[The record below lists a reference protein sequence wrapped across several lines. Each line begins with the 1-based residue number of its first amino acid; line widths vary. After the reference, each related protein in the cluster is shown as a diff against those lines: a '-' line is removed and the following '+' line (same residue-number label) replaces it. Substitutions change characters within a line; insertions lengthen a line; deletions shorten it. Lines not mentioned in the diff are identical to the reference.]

1 MARGFTI
8 TKAGKK
14 LLAELVATKEELNI
28 TRVMVGKGEVQQ
40 GQIPEQFT
48 DLIQPVAQATSTIPV
63 VKNGV
68 ISFIVEYR
76 NDLNGGL
83 QEGFWLKE
91 FGVFAQDGE
100 KEILL
105 YYASLGEYPQYIE
118 VYENGKVNVKK
129 YPVSII
135 VTDDIKV
142 TIAYAAL
149 AFVTEE
155 RMKEFVEI
163 EALPYLEDVLAESE
177 NEQTEGI
184 QPGFMITVKG
194 RRLLAK
200 LVAGEQL
207 EITRIM
213 VGSGNL
219 GEESPAYFDDLIQPV
234 AQATSTEPITEDNVV
249 SFVVEYRS
257 DLNGGLPQ
265 SFWINEFGVFAR
277 DGEEEILLYY
287 ATLGDFPQYVMAYK
301 NNGAIDVR
309 RYPVS
314 IMVSDTVKVVL
325 AYPALSFMT
334 AEEVRRFL
342 TINLLPEFLLDM
354 EKKIQ
359 KHNEDENAHPKLKT
373 LLDADLKARIERL
386 ENALFYDIKENPFLV
401 TFETLN
407 GIVLTKGVWNKSKK
421 RLEC

>member
-129 YPVSII
+129 YPVSIV

>member
-1 MARGFTI
+1 MEI
-8 TKAGKK
+8 
-14 LLAELVATKEELNI
+14 EKEELEQN
-28 TRVMVGKGEVQQ
+28 Q
-40 GQIPEQFT
+40 GT
-48 DLIQPVAQATSTIPV
+48 
-63 VKNGV
+63 
-68 ISFIVEYR
+68 
-76 NDLNGGL
+76 
-83 QEGFWLKE
+83 
-91 FGVFAQDGE
+91 
-100 KEILL
+100 
-105 YYASLGEYPQYIE
+105 
-118 VYENGKVNVKK
+118 
-129 YPVSII
+129 
-135 VTDDIKV
+135 
-142 TIAYAAL
+142 
-149 AFVTEE
+149 
-155 RMKEFVEI
+155 
-163 EALPYLEDVLAESE
+163 
-177 NEQTEGI
+177 

-194 RRLLAK
+194 RKLLAK

-207 EITRIM
+207 EITRVM

-234 AQATSTEPITEDNVV
+234 AQATSTEPVAEDGVV
-249 SFVVEYRS
+249 SFIVEYRS
-257 DLNGGLPQ
+257 DLNGGLQ
-265 SFWINEFGVFAR
+265 HEFWINEFGIFAR

-287 ATLGDFPQYVMAYK
+287 ATLGDFPQHVMAYK
-301 NNGAIDVR
+301 QNGAIDVR

-314 IMVSDTVKVVL
+314 IAISDEVKVVL

-354 EKKIQ
+354 NDLIK

-407 GIVLTKGVWNKSKK
+407 GIVLTKGVWNKNKK

>member
-14 LLAELVATKEELNI
+14 LLAKLVATKEELSI

-48 DLIQPVAQATSTIPV
+48 DLIEPVAQATSTIPV

>member
-14 LLAELVATKEELNI
+14 LLAKLVATKEELSI

-91 FGVFAQDGE
+91 FGVFAKDGE

>member
-1 MARGFTI
+1 MEMDF
-8 TKAGKK
+8 
-14 LLAELVATKEELNI
+14 EKEE
-28 TRVMVGKGEVQQ
+28 
-40 GQIPEQFT
+40 F
-48 DLIQPVAQATSTIPV
+48 
-63 VKNGV
+63 
-68 ISFIVEYR
+68 
-76 NDLNGGL
+76 
-83 QEGFWLKE
+83 
-91 FGVFAQDGE
+91 
-100 KEILL
+100 
-105 YYASLGEYPQYIE
+105 
-118 VYENGKVNVKK
+118 
-129 YPVSII
+129 
-135 VTDDIKV
+135 
-142 TIAYAAL
+142 
-149 AFVTEE
+149 
-155 RMKEFVEI
+155 
-163 EALPYLEDVLAESE
+163 
-177 NEQTEGI
+177 EQTEGI

-314 IMVSDTVKVVL
+314 IMVSDTVEVVL